1 MKRHGTNSGISIGS
15 SSLILIFVVL
25 CMTVFSVLTLI
36 SANAEKKL
44 SDKSAQA
51 VSDYYNAD
59 LAATMKIN
67 EIAEALSSSD
77 SAAAQQLIIP
87 DAEFTAAED
96 GIIVS
101 FDTEIDSRR
110 TLHTEALL
118 TENSLKITEWK
129 TVTKTEAAE
138 DSPGLWDGTF
148 DFAD

>member
-1 MKRHGTNSGISIGS
+1 MKKHGTNSGISIGS

-25 CMTVFSVLTLI
+25 CMTVFSVLTLM

-59 LAATMKIN
+59 LAATMKMN
-67 EIAEALSSSD
+67 EIAEALFSSD
-77 SAAAQQLIIP
+77 STVAEQLILLG
-87 DAEFTAAED
+87 AEFTAAQD
-96 GIIVS
+96 GIIIA

-118 TENSLKITEWK
+118 TENGLKITEWK
-129 TVTKTEAAE
+129 TVTETEAAD

>member
-1 MKRHGTNSGISIGS
+1 MKKHGTNSGISIGS

-25 CMTVFSVLTLI
+25 CMTVFSVLTLM

-67 EIAEALSSSD
+67 EIAEALASSD
-77 SAAAQQLIIP
+77 SAEAEQLIIFGT
-87 DAEFTAAED
+87 ELTTAED
-96 GIIVS
+96 GIIIA

-118 TENSLKITEWK
+118 TENGLKITEWK
-129 TVTKTEAAE
+129 TVTETETAD